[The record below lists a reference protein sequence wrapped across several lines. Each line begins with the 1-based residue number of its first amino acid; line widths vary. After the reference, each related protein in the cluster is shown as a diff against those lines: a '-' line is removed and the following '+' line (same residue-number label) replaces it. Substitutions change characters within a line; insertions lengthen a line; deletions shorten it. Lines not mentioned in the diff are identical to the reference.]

1 MRENMCPGFV
11 AVHCLR
17 TDCGPKPMEYFS
29 SYLHRAGFMPSAALL
44 FVFSVLLRSARASMW
59 SIALLSL
66 PGTIAHELTH
76 LVVGALLLAEPR
88 GFSIWPVAQG
98 RGWRLGSVSFA
109 NIGLINGAFVA
120 FSPLILLPVAWLGLV
135 HVLLPLWDDGRWGW
149 WLLAGYVIATVVFAA
164 LPSFQDIKL
173 GAASFLLYVALGALA
188 WWIYAQI

>member
-1 MRENMCPGFV
+1 
-11 AVHCLR
+11 
-17 TDCGPKPMEYFS
+17 MEYFS
-29 SYLHRAGFMPSAALL
+29 SYLHDAGFVASVALL
-44 FVFSVLLRSARASMW
+44 LVFSVLLRSARASMW

-76 LVVGALLLAEPR
+76 LVVGALLLAKPR

-120 FSPLILLPVAWLGLV
+120 FSPLILLPVAWLCLV